1 MYDARCK
8 MYDVRCTIRRR
19 TKFAERLIFRS
30 SIRTLIRRIEFTIR
44 TLSLEHR
51 ASNKGGQHMFFWDY
65 TMVLL
70 IPAILLSIYAQ
81 FKISSTYKRYS
92 NIRSQSGITG
102 AQAAR
107 AILNSNGLYDV
118 RVEPIRGRLSDHY
131 DPRIRVINLSEDV
144 YQSTSLSS
152 LAVAAHETGHA
163 LQHASGYFPMTLR
176 SSFVP
181 VANLGSGAGPILI
194 MVGLFM
200 PNFGWLL
207 ELGIL
212 TFSFAVLFQ
221 IITLPVEYNAS
232 HRALAL
238 LQEGNMLGSE
248 EVRGARSVLNAAAL
262 TYVAAALSAVL
273 TLARFILISRGRS
286 ND

>member
-1 MYDARCK
+1 
-8 MYDVRCTIRRR
+8 
-19 TKFAERLIFRS
+19 
-30 SIRTLIRRIEFTIR
+30 
-44 TLSLEHR
+44 
-51 ASNKGGQHMFFWDY
+51 MFYWGPS
-65 TMVLL
+65 MVLL

-81 FKISSTYKRYS
+81 YKISSSYKRYS
-92 NIRSQSGITG
+92 KIRSQSGLTG
-102 AQAAR
+102 AQTAR

-118 RVEPIRGRLSDHY
+118 RVEPVRGKLSDHY
-131 DPRIRVINLSEDV
+131 DPSNRVINLSEDV
-144 YQSTSLSS
+144 YQGSSLSS

-163 LQHASGYFPMTLR
+163 LQHATGYFPMTLR

-181 VANLGSGAGPILI
+181 IANLGSGAGPILI
-194 MVGLFM
+194 MVGLFL
-200 PNFGWLL
+200 PSYGWLL
-207 ELGIL
+207 EFGIL
-212 TFSFAVLFQ
+212 AFSFAVLFQ

-232 HRALAL
+232 NRALAL

-262 TYVAAALSAVL
+262 TYVAAALAAVL